1 MLDTEESRVLPYII
15 IYKRLQYSNNS
26 SLKALINSN
35 LINEEEKE
43 LKIETFECKEKRLC

>member
-26 SLKALINSN
+26 SLKALINRREPDCHQ
-35 LINEEEKE
+35 LWR
-43 LKIETFECKEKRLC
+43 KR